1 MNAAFA
7 AALTEWHD
15 YFSAIAGVSGTLLGL
30 LFVALGI
37 NPAIMAD
44 DSPAGLRV
52 WSGQTFNSFLSVLL
66 IGLAG
71 LVPSEDGQAL
81 AITLGIV
88 GVQGIV
94 RVVFDLR
101 QVSADHD
108 PDWGLRQVITRF
120 VSPSTAYVLCLW
132 LAFRV
137 WNLNS
142 DALSWLIAIVFLLTL
157 NAASSCWDLL
167 KEIGVRHR
175 EKEDGGR
182 KSEVGGRSA

>member
-1 MNAAFA
+1 MNAEFA

-15 YFSAIAGVSGTLLGL
+15 FFAAIAGVAGTLLGL

-37 NPAIMAD
+37 NPTIMAD

-71 LVPSEDGQAL
+71 LVPSDDGQTL
-81 AITLGIV
+81 AITLAIV

-120 VSPSTAYVLCLW
+120 VSPSAAYAVCLW
-132 LAFRV
+132 LAYWAV
-137 WNLNS
+137 NL
-142 DALSWLIAIVFLLTL
+142 DTGALNWLIAIVFLLTL

-167 KEIGVRHR
+167 KEIGMRHR
-175 EKEDGGR
+175 EDVARRG
-182 KSEVGGRSA
+182 

>member
-1 MNAAFA
+1 MDTELAR
-7 AALTEWHD
+7 ALVEWHD
-15 YFSAIAGVSGTLLGL
+15 FFAAISGVAGTLVGL
-30 LFVALGI
+30 LFVALGL
-37 NPAIMAD
+37 NPSIMAD

-71 LVPSEDGQAL
+71 LVPSRDGESLAVTL
-81 AITLGIV
+81 AIIGI
-88 GVQGIV
+88 QGTV

-120 VSPSTAYVLCLW
+120 VSPTAAYVLCLW
-132 LAFRV
+132 LAQRI
-137 WNLNS
+137 WNL
-142 DALSWLIAIVFLLTL
+142 DVGALDWLIAIVFLLTL

-175 EKEDGGR
+175 EDAVRHET
-182 KSEVGGRSA
+182 